1 MFAVTHS
8 TLTGKFVGAL
18 SIPPFSN
25 RALWCARHEQIACRR
40 RFQICNLVSFPPL
53 VFRCIAGN
61 LTCTLQFLALS
72 GAVAQC
78 SGGLS
83 RGVDERIRRG
93 GALLQPPTCV
103 LGDSIDIE
111 QWFGIGRCSLRLCKL
126 GLESMRVYARTRFFE
141 DKLDQPFATELR
153 GPSFW

>member
-1 MFAVTHS
+1 MHCRQSDLYFAIPS
-8 TLTGKFVGAL
+8 ALGWLASSFVGNPGCEPFVTGSPKMWRQQMTGNLLAL
-18 SIPPFSN
+18 M
-25 RALWCARHEQIACRR
+25 RR
-40 RFQICNLVSFPPL
+40 RSESV
-53 VFRCIAGN
+53 
-61 LTCTLQFLALS
+61 
-72 GAVAQC
+72 AVAQC